1 MNVKKSHLTALA
13 DAKELMLGSIGYYTG
28 VDDERAAEI
37 ERNIA
42 HIEDLEKLVR
52 AEFNRQAR
60 EKAHVRKK
68 RHHQSG
74 AYE

>member
-60 EKAHVRKK
+60 EKAKIRKSH
-68 RHHQSG
+68 RSG